1 MTGKNLL
8 VLGGTGWVA
17 RFVAE
22 IAAAQGT
29 AVTCLARGSKAAPA
43 GVRFVQGDRTR
54 PDAYDELLDQEWD
67 EVVDVTWQPGQART
81 AVAALAARAAH
92 WTYVSS
98 GAVYLGATRPGE
110 TVAPLASDT
119 ATDPEY
125 PAAKVACETAVLDAL
140 GDRAAIARVGLIG
153 GPGDRSDR
161 SGYWPGRLHL
171 AGNGPVLVPDAEDQP
186 VGFIDGRDFADWLAG
201 VADANLH
208 GIFGVRGE
216 VWTFGEVLR
225 SAVRATG
232 FTGEQVVVPAE
243 RLLELGVEPGLGE
256 RALPLWIPEETARR
270 MAPLLRTP
278 NLAPG
283 LVYRPLDE
291 IMRDTL
297 ADEIERG
304 VTRPRRAGLTRKA
317 ELEVLAQLG
326 APRRRRPGAATA
338 GDRPGDTEI

>member
-1 MTGKNLL
+1 MTGKSLL

-17 RFVAE
+17 RYVAE
-22 IAAAQGT
+22 IAMTHGAE
-29 AVTCLARGSKAAPA
+29 VTCLARGSKAPPP
-43 GVRFVQGDRTR
+43 GVRFVRADRTR
-54 PDAYDELLDQEWD
+54 PDAYDELLHREWD
-67 EVVDVTWQPGQART
+67 EVIDVTWQPGQART
-81 AVAALAARAAH
+81 AVAALAERAAH

-98 GAVYLGATRPGE
+98 GAVYLGAKRPYE

-161 SGYWPGRLHL
+161 SGYWPARFRL
-171 AGNGPVLVPDAEDQP
+171 AGDGPVLVPAIEDQP
-186 VGFIDGRDFADWLAG
+186 IGFIDARDFAAWLVG
-201 VADANLH
+201 VADANYS

-216 VWTFGEVLR
+216 VWTFGEMLR
-225 SAVRATG
+225 SAARAAD
-232 FTGEQVVVPAE
+232 FTGEQVMVPSE
-243 RLLELGVEPGLGE
+243 RLLELGVKPWLGQHS
-256 RALPLWIPEETARR
+256 LPLWVPEQMARR
-270 MAPLLRTP
+270 MRPIHTTP

-297 ADEIERG
+297 ADEIKRG
-304 VTRPRRAGLTRKA
+304 LTRPRRSGLTREE
-317 ELEVLAQLG
+317 ELEVIAKV
-326 APRRRRPGAATA
+326 
-338 GDRPGDTEI
+338 